1 RPLAEL
7 VDFHGD
13 AVRQLFVQQLER
25 RFADELR
32 GEEAGGLGRHLV
44 GVVVERAFGERGAQR
59 TQQAVQ
65 ASTGEGRDNGSGG
78 CWRLL
83 EVGEVGGGRGEI
95 GFRVDGH
102 DRGSGRTVQFR
113 YFRQR
118 GGRILRE
125 RVQ

>member
-1 RPLAEL
+1 
-7 VDFHGD
+7 
-13 AVRQLFVQQLER
+13 QQLER

-32 GEEAGGLGRHLV
+32 REEAGGLSGHLL
-44 GVVVERAFGERGAQR
+44 GVVVEGAFGKRGAQR
-59 TQQAVQ
+59 TQQVFQ

-78 CWRLL
+78 RWRLV

-113 YFRQR
+113 YFCQR
-118 GGRILRE
+118 GGRIRRE
-125 RVQ
+125 